1 MQATRSATPC
11 RPCSKK
17 PELRI
22 NEENTM
28 ITPQQARF
36 YADNGYLVVEGV
48 FDREKV
54 GRALTA
60 IDELLDPANAERPYE
75 FEPQDGAT
83 VRRIW
88 SPTNKHAVFD
98 QMASDPALLDCIE
111 QLIGGNILFHY
122 SKLNMKGPKVG
133 SVVEWH
139 QDFSYYPHTNSDLLS
154 ALVFLDDATTQ
165 NGCLR
170 VVPGSHRA
178 GLHSHEVGGF
188 FRGKVSGVDEASAV
202 SVEVKAG
209 GVLFLHCLTLHASA
223 RNESNLPRRTFLPAY
238 RAADAFPIYF
248 GPHAAHNEPGIKLL
262 RGQRSKTARV
272 EAGVHLL
279 PIAERE
285 FGSLYEVQEGSHLK
299 KDLSQMKTVGYA
311 VAEEAAS

>member
-1 MQATRSATPC
+1 
-11 RPCSKK
+11 
-17 PELRI
+17 
-22 NEENTM
+22 M
-28 ITPQQARF
+28 ITDQQARF
-36 YADNGYLVVEGV
+36 YADNGYLVVENL
-48 FDREKV
+48 FDRDQV
-54 GRALTA
+54 GRALAA
-60 IDELLDPANAERPYE
+60 IDQLLSPANPDKPYE

-88 SPTNKHAVFD
+88 SPTQKHAVFE
-98 QMASDPALLDCIE
+98 QMASDATLLDCIE
-111 QLIGGNILFHY
+111 RLIGKDILFHY

-139 QDFSYYPHTNSDLLS
+139 QDFSYYPHTNADLLS
-154 ALVFLDDATTQ
+154 ALVFLDDARIE

-170 VVPGSHRA
+170 VVPGSHKG
-178 GLHSHEVGGF
+178 GLRSHDVGGF

-202 SVEVKAG
+202 PVEVPAG

-223 RNESNLPRRTFLPAY
+223 RNESTLPRRTFLPAY

-248 GPHAAHNEPGIKLL
+248 GPHAAHNEPGIRLL
-262 RGQRSKTARV
+262 RGERAKVARV

-285 FGSLYEVQEGSHLK
+285 FGSLYEVQEGSHLR
-299 KDLSQMKTVGYA
+299 KDLSTMKTAGYA
-311 VAEEAAS
+311 VAAAAH